1 AALAFPDGTAPVSLL
16 AAGAVVTVAAI
27 LLPRIAWLATAIAAT
42 VWLVLPQNGLNGAAL
57 VFLVAAVVV
66 PVLLPRAGL
75 LWSVPVVAPLLGVAG
90 LAPLYLV
97 VAGFAS
103 TAWRRAGLAAAGF
116 LWLVIAEI
124 ATGRVLLFGPPE
136 GSTRQHEWERSIGA
150 AADHVLTPLVTTPA
164 MLPA

>member
-1 AALAFPDGTAPVSLL
+1 MRRGPASTRSAPARRWAPRAVSAPCSRRSATA
-16 AAGAVVTVAAI
+16 VAA
-27 LLPRIAWLATAIAAT
+27 A

-57 VFLVAAVVV
+57 VLLVAALVV

-75 LWSVPVVAPLLGVAG
+75 LWSVPMLAPLLGAAG

-116 LWLVIAEI
+116 LWL
-124 ATGRVLLFGPPE
+124 L
-136 GSTRQHEWERSIGA
+136 
-150 AADHVLTPLVTTPA
+150 
-164 MLPA
+164 